1 MKLIAQDFLFYGED
15 EVTTI
20 KLTEIQI
27 VPVKPKNGLIAF
39 VSFVLNES
47 FFIGDVAVHSR
58 LDQQGYRLVY
68 PTKILFNGLKINCF
82 KPIKREAAQAIEEQ
96 VLNEFDN
103 LIEKVKK
110 TEEIS
115 HGQYDRFKI

>member
-1 MKLIAQDFLFYGED
+1 M
-15 EVTTI
+15 TTI

-27 VPVKPKNGLIAF
+27 VPVRPKNGLIAF

-82 KPIKREAAQAIEEQ
+82 KPITREAAQVIEEQ
-96 VLNEFDN
+96 VLSKFDN

-110 TEEIS
+110 MEGTS